1 MRINN
6 LAILAALSAAAGTA
20 QTTLGTWSKA
30 ASLPVIQSE
39 WDGVTIG
46 DSLFVMGGEMKRTPR
61 TDPSKASDELWIYD
75 ARTDTWKQGANM
87 PGSRNHHA
95 VAVVDGMIYVLG
107 GYDFSCCGNY
117 PWPYGTTNNWRYDP
131 RTDAWKVLAPM
142 PRRMGGGMAAG
153 FEGKLY
159 AFAGTDS
166 GAFHSVGEVHEYD
179 PETDAWRARAPMRN
193 PREHVKGAVVD
204 SLIYVIG
211 GHQKPGSQKIDQP
224 SVEAYSPR
232 GDRWYDK
239 GRMPAPRGGIGAAY
253 LGGYIY
259 VFGGE
264 GADFS
269 LFNRVDRFD
278 PATGVWA
285 QVNTTPSGGG
295 IHGLATMVMKGKV
308 HLVGGASP
316 AGFNPR
322 DYHDVFTPPVVEG
335 CTDPA
340 ASNFDRYATR
350 DDGSC
355 STVSAKVP
363 ALPPALR
370 ARVEGGFLR
379 IDGLGGG
386 SCRATLA
393 DLDGRVILEADLAG
407 DAAVPVGKAA
417 GLRLVRLRGPWGT
430 VTRPLAVLQ

>member
-1 MRINN
+1 
-6 LAILAALSAAAGTA
+6 
-20 QTTLGTWSKA
+20 
-30 ASLPVIQSE
+30 
-39 WDGVTIG
+39 
-46 DSLFVMGGEMKRTPR
+46 
-61 TDPSKASDELWIYD
+61 
-75 ARTDTWKQGANM
+75 
-87 PGSRNHHA
+87 
-95 VAVVDGMIYVLG
+95 
-107 GYDFSCCGNY
+107 
-117 PWPYGTTNNWRYDP
+117 
-131 RTDAWKVLAPM
+131 
-142 PRRMGGGMAAG
+142 
-153 FEGKLY
+153 
-159 AFAGTDS
+159 
-166 GAFHSVGEVHEYD
+166 
-179 PETDAWRARAPMRN
+179 
-193 PREHVKGAVVD
+193 
-204 SLIYVIG
+204 
-211 GHQKPGSQKIDQP
+211 
-224 SVEAYSPR
+224 
-232 GDRWYDK
+232 
-239 GRMPAPRGGIGAAY
+239 
-253 LGGYIY
+253 

-295 IHGLATMVMKGKV
+295 IHGLATMVMKGEV

-340 ASNFDRYATR
+340 AANFDRYATR
-350 DDGSC
+350 DDGNC
-355 STVSAKVP
+355 SAVSAKVP

-379 IDGLGGG
+379 IEGLGGG

-407 DAAVPVGKAA
+407 DDAVPVGKAA